1 MILRSC
7 LSCTDHEI
15 REELGTRVTFCLKEN
30 CWSQYSKCVATR
42 AIERFLE
49 QERVEMPPRFS
60 ALSHLYSEF
69 YPHYSSYEL

>member
-1 MILRSC
+1 MILRLC
-7 LSCTDHEI
+7 LSCNYHEI
-15 REELGTRVTFCLKEN
+15 REELETRVTYCLKEN

-49 QERVEMPPRFS
+49 QERIEVPPFFS

-69 YPHYSSYEL
+69 

>member
-7 LSCTDHEI
+7 LSCNYHEI
-15 REELGTRVTFCLKEN
+15 REELENKVTYCLKEN

-49 QERVEMPPRFS
+49 QERIEVPPSFS

-69 YPHYSSYEL
+69 

>member
-42 AIERFLE
+42 ALERFLE
-49 QERVEMPPRFS
+49 QERIEMPAPFS
-60 ALSHLYSEF
+60 ALSHSYSEF
-69 YPHYSSYEL
+69 